1 MKNIDILIN
10 SLENKI
16 TNAFINYKESFKW
29 YVIYIKFPHTTEVF
43 IITKDV
49 CEDNVRLIKR
59 EKEILDY
66 LKGKKL
72 I

>member
-1 MKNIDILIN
+1 MDNFLNLLD

-16 TNAFINYKESFKW
+16 TNAFIKSRESFKW
-29 YVIYIKFPHTTEVF
+29 YVVEIVFPFTTEIF
-43 IITKDV
+43 IVTKDC
-49 CEDNVRLIKR
+49 CEDNVRLVKR

-66 LKGKKL
+66 LRDKKL

>member
-1 MKNIDILIN
+1 MKNIDILID

-16 TNAFINYKESFKW
+16 KNAFIKYKESFKW
-29 YVIYIKFPHTTEVF
+29 YVIHIKFPFTTEIF
-43 IITKDV
+43 IVTKDV
-49 CEDNVRLIKR
+49 CEDNTRLIKR

-66 LKGKKL
+66 LKGKRL

>member
-1 MKNIDILIN
+1 MKNFYILID

-16 TNAFINYKESFKW
+16 TNAFIEYKESFKW
-29 YVIYIKFPHTTEVF
+29 YVIYIKFPSTTEIF
-43 IITKDV
+43 IITKNI
-49 CEDNVRLIKR
+49 CEDNVSLIKR